1 MKKTIACLAALSILG
16 GTAVFAQDS
25 EAVLKARQGQFRIL
39 ALNLGVLGGMAKGSI
54 EYNADAAQAAADS
67 IVGVSMVHQ
76 ATLFP
81 EGTDAMS
88 IEGTRAE
95 PAIWENFGDFE
106 SKWAALGEAAASA
119 QNVVAG
125 GKDAVGPALGQLGG
139 ACKACHDTYR
149 APE

>member
-1 MKKTIACLAALSILG
+1 MFKTTAALAAFALLCAG
-16 GTAVFAQDS
+16 GATAQDT
-25 EAVLKARQGQFRIL
+25 AQVLKARQGQFNIL

-54 EYNADAAQAAADS
+54 PYDAEGAKAAADS
-67 IVGVSMVHQ
+67 IVGVTMVHQ

-81 EGTDAMS
+81 MDTDTMS
-88 IEGTRAE
+88 VDGTRAE

-106 SKWAALGEAAASA
+106 AKWAALGEAAAEA
-119 QNVVAG
+119 QSTVAG
-125 GKDAVGPALGQLGG
+125 GQEAVGPALGKLGG